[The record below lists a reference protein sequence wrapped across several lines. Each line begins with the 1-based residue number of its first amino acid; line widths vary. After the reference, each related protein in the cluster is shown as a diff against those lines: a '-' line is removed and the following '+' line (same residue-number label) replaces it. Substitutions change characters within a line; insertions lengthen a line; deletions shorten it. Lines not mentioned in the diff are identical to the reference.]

1 MKPIYKVKFVDDGDD
16 RTMEA
21 ALRGILRAKEN
32 LRPKAEVLPAE
43 QPDGTFSGTLSSP
56 LATISPVLRR
66 VVLPETPLTTE
77 GFSSTVEVR
86 HLGPGDHPSG
96 SPQTVH
102 AGDGGGSAPSGGGSG
117 PAAGGG
123 WRSGSGDK
131 EIASAFVQARALV
144 PPERQGYLSQTSS
157 EEIARSGESVF
168 LSTSGRSG
176 FMLTPE
182 GEIRNLFSTEHA
194 GAAALEQAIREGG
207 TRLDCFAGFLP
218 QFYERFGFREV
229 RREPNWT
236 PGGPDVVYMERTL

>member
-1 MKPIYKVKFVDDGDD
+1 VKRIYKVKFIDDGDE

-21 ALRGILRAKEN
+21 VLRGILRAKEEM
-32 LRPKAEVLPAE
+32 RPKVEGP
-43 QPDGTFSGTLSSP
+43 GT
-56 LATISPVLRR
+56 PVVQGPLRR
-66 VVLPETPLTTE
+66 VLLPETLLTTE
-77 GFSSTVEVR
+77 GFSSTMEVR

-96 SPQTVH
+96 SPQSVH
-102 AGDGGGSAPSGGGSG
+102 GGDGGGSAPSGGGSG

-157 EEIARSGESVF
+157 EEIASSGYRGF

-182 GEIRNLFSTEHA
+182 GEIQNLFSTEHA
-194 GAAALEQAIREGG
+194 GAAALEEAIREGG
-207 TRLDCFAGFLP
+207 TRLDCFDGFLP
-218 QFYERFGFREV
+218 RFYERFGFREV

-236 PGGPDVVYMERTL
+236 PGGPDVVYMERAQ

>member
-1 MKPIYKVKFVDDGDD
+1 MKPIYKVKFIDDGDD

-21 ALRGILRAKEN
+21 ALRGILAAQEN
-32 LRPKAEVLPAE
+32 LRPKVEGV
-43 QPDGTFSGTLSSP
+43 GM
-56 LATISPVLRR
+56 PVVQGPLRR
-66 VVLPETPLTTE
+66 VILGGTMLTAE
-77 GFSSTVEVR
+77 GFSSTIETR

-102 AGDGGGSAPSGGGSG
+102 AGDGGGSAPSGEGSG

-144 PPERQGYLSQTSS
+144 PPEQQGYLSQTSS
-157 EEIARSGESVF
+157 EEIASSGYSAF

-182 GEIRNLFSTEHA
+182 GEIQNLFSTEHA

-207 TRLDCFAGFLP
+207 TRLDCFDGFLP

-229 RREPNWT
+229 RRESNWT
-236 PGGPDVVYMERTL
+236 PGGPDVVYMERTQ